1 MRVFSSATRLWL
13 MVVVCA
19 LLGACV
25 KDKKESAD
33 TTTPPPAGNSPPTIS
48 GQPVA
53 EVVAGEAYDFR
64 PSASDPDGDS
74 LSYSV
79 QNKPAWANFNGTSG
93 RLSGT
98 PTAGDVGSYSNII
111 IRVSDGTASASLPG
125 FAVDVVQAGNGSATL
140 SWVPP
145 TTRSD
150 GSALVNLAGYKV
162 LYGRTSGS
170 YSNLVT
176 LNNPGLT
183 AYVIENLASGRWFFA
198 MTAFDGGGAE
208 SNRSAE
214 ASKTIP

>member
-13 MVVVCA
+13 MVVICA
-19 LLGACV
+19 LLGAC
-25 KDKKESAD
+25 AD
-33 TTTPPPAGNSPPTIS
+33 ATKQSEGTTTPPPGGNSPPTIA
-48 GQPVA
+48 GQPFA
-53 EVVAGEAYDFR
+53 EVVAGETYEFS

-74 LSYSV
+74 LTFSV
-79 QNKPAWANFNGTSG
+79 RNKPAWANFNGTNG

-98 PTAGDVGSYSNII
+98 PTAGDVGSYSNIMI
-111 IRVSDGTASASLPG
+111 SVSDGTASASLPG

-150 GSALVNLAGYKV
+150 GSALVNLAGFNVY
-162 LYGRTSGS
+162 YGRTSGS
-170 YSNLVT
+170 YSNRIT
-176 LNNPGLT
+176 LDNPGLT
-183 AYVIENLASGRWFFA
+183 AYVIGNLTSGRWFFA

-208 SNRSAE
+208 SNHSAE

>member
-1 MRVFSSATRLWL
+1 

-25 KDKKESAD
+25 DDKKESEN
-33 TTTPPPAGNSPPTIS
+33 TTTPPPAPPPAGNSPPTIS
-48 GQPVA
+48 GQPSS
-53 EVVAGEAYDFR
+53 EVVAGAAYDFR

-74 LSYSV
+74 LTYSV
-79 QNKPAWANFNGTSG
+79 QNKPGWANFNGNSG

-98 PTAGDVGSYSNII
+98 PTAGNVGSYSNIL
-111 IRVSDGTASASLPG
+111 IRVSDGAASASLPG
-125 FAVDVVQAGNGSATL
+125 FAVNVVQAGNGSATL

-150 GSALVNLAGYKV
+150 GSALVNLDGYKV
-162 LYGRTSGS
+162 LYGRATGD
-170 YSNLVT
+170 YNNLIT

-183 AYVIENLASGRWFFA
+183 AYVVESLASGKWFFA
-198 MTAFDGGGAE
+198 MTAFDANGME